1 MLKKLCAIYKTLLTF
16 VFFIF
21 SVLGYGSNLKSFN
34 WSLSPSQP
42 VQNKEFSI
50 SFKFVHIGKGKPKI
64 SFELDRCEL
73 LKLTKV
79 LISSDKKVINDRFII
94 TKRYEYTYKFKSR
107 SIGRFKVRN
116 LKVLDGV
123 KEKKLKSFSFFIKKV
138 SKPISEYF
146 LVASTNKLKYFRG
159 EGFDVNYYL
168 YYRGYILGTRIIQFP
183 KLNGFMKRYKKIVNS
198 NDELAQFR
206 GGVYKRRAIYS
217 ARLFGTELGTN
228 FLDGMKLSI
237 DHPQRKKNGFNN
249 EFYVGKIKTK
259 NLTSE
264 PIKIKIISAPL
275 KGKSNNYTYLV
286 GRHTIKFNLL
296 EGQRKV
302 NNPISFKFK
311 IEGPG
316 ALENFDPPSFFDDP
330 NIEYFSSRSTFNES
344 KNKNTSKKEFFYT
357 IMTKKPLKIKKREAT
372 FSFFDHK
379 KEKYVIQ
386 KLKIPSLYIDG
397 PDLKKMGQNRL
408 PSSIEKNKNK
418 IIFNDKYIA
427 PTFRPTLVQYFTG
440 QKVNILL
447 CGVLVLLL
455 LELLYSKKSVVK
467 SDIDEELKAILKDA
481 KKGKLNYSKLFK
493 LIQRL
498 NREDGNQDVLSPR
511 SIIKKCKLNIETKEY
526 FESLLEIFE
535 HSAFGVHGAKKQFKY
550 EKKCFKELERIILE
564 TK

>member
-1 MLKKLCAIYKTLLTF
+1 MLKNVNAIYKTTLTAI
-16 VFFIF
+16 FFIF
-21 SVLGYGSNLKSFN
+21 SVFGYGSNLKSFN

-50 SFKFVHIGKGKPKI
+50 SFKFVHIGNSQPKI

-73 LKLTKV
+73 LNLTKV
-79 LISSDKKVINDRFII
+79 LIASDKKIINDRFII
-94 TKRYEYTYKFKSR
+94 TKRYEYKYKFKSK
-107 SIGRFKVRN
+107 SVGRFKVRN

-138 SKPISEYF
+138 KKPLLEYF
-146 LVASTNKLKYFRG
+146 FVASTNKLKYFRG

-183 KLNGFMKRYKKIVNS
+183 KLNGFMKRYKKIIDS

-217 ARLFGTELGTN
+217 ARLFGTELGHN

-249 EFYVGKIKTK
+249 DLYVGKIQTKT
-259 NLTSE
+259 LSSE
-264 PIKIKIISAPL
+264 PIKIKIISTPL
-275 KGKSNNYTYLV
+275 KGKNNNFTYLV
-286 GRHTIKFNLL
+286 GRHSIKFNLL
-296 EGQRKV
+296 EGERKV
-302 NNPISFKFK
+302 NNPISFNFQ
-311 IEGPG
+311 IEGSG
-316 ALENFDPPSFFDDP
+316 AIENFDPPSFFDDP
-330 NIEYFSSRSTFNES
+330 NVEYFSSRSTFTES
-344 KNKNTSKKEFFYT
+344 KNRNTSKKQFFYT
-357 IMTKKPLKIKKREAT
+357 IMTKKPLEIKKREIT
-372 FSFFDHK
+372 FSFFDPK
-379 KEKYVIQ
+379 KEKYEIQ
-386 KLKIPSLYIDG
+386 KLKIPSLYIEG
-397 PDLKKMGQNRL
+397 PNLKKMPQNRL
-408 PSSIEKNKNK
+408 PSSVEKNQNK

-427 PTFRPTLVQYFTG
+427 PTFKPTLVQYFTG

-447 CGVLVLLL
+447 CSVLLLLL
-455 LELLYSKKSVVK
+455 LELLFSKKSAVK

-498 NREDGNQDVLSPR
+498 NREDGNQGVLSPR
-511 SIIKKCKLNIETKEY
+511 SIIKNCKLNIETKKY

-550 EKKCFKELERIILE
+550 EKKCFKELERNILE

>member
-1 MLKKLCAIYKTLLTF
+1 MLKNLYPIYKITLA
-16 VFFIF
+16 VFFLIV

-50 SFKFVHIGKGKPKI
+50 SFKFVHKGKNKPNI

-73 LKLTKV
+73 LNLTKV
-79 LISSDKKVINDRFII
+79 LISSDKKVVNDRFII
-94 TKRYEYTYKFKSR
+94 TKRYEYKYKFKSK
-107 SIGRFKVRN
+107 SNGKFKVRN
-116 LKVLDGV
+116 LKILDGV
-123 KEKKLKSFSFFIKKV
+123 KEIKLKSFSFFIKKV
-138 SKPISEYF
+138 KKPISEYF

-183 KLNGFMKRYKKIVNS
+183 KLNGFMKRYKKIVDS

-206 GGVYKRRAIYS
+206 GGVYKRRTIYS
-217 ARLFGTELGTN
+217 ARLFGTELGSN
-228 FLDGMKLSI
+228 FLDGMKLSV
-237 DHPQRKKNGFNN
+237 DHPQRKKNAINN

-259 NLTSE
+259 TLSSE
-264 PIKIKIISAPL
+264 PIKLKIISTPL
-275 KGKSNNYTYLV
+275 KGKNNNYKNLV
-286 GRHTIKFNLL
+286 GRHKIKFDLL

-330 NIEYFSSRSTFNES
+330 SIEYFSSRSTFTES
-344 KNKNTSKKEFFYT
+344 KNKKTSKKEFFYT
-357 IMTKKPLKIKKREAT
+357 IMTKKPLKIKKREEV

-386 KLKIPSLYIDG
+386 KLKIPSLYIEDSN
-397 PDLKKMGQNRL
+397 LKKLGQNRL
-408 PSSIEKNKNK
+408 PSSIEKNQNK

-427 PTFRPTLVQYFTG
+427 PTFKPTLVQYFTG

-447 CGVLVLLL
+447 CGVLFLVL
-455 LELLYSKKSVVK
+455 LELLFSKKSASKRV
-467 SDIDEELKAILKDA
+467 IDEELKAILKDA

-498 NREDGNQDVLSPR
+498 NREEVNQAALSPR